1 MTRIDKR
8 RLTILLV
15 DDDEIDRKVVIRAFR
30 QREAEAEIVEARDG
44 IEALEILKDANNW
57 QRLHSPFLILLDLS
71 MPRMDGIEFMARLR
85 RDKQLGSSLVIVLTT
100 SRSDED
106 RVAAYD
112 HHVAGYIVKSN
123 RENEFNQVIDMIE
136 RYSRVIEFPK
146 ITLD

>member
-1 MTRIDKR
+1 MTRIDQR

-30 QREAEAEIVEARDG
+30 QHQANTDIIEARDG
-44 IEALEILKDANNW
+44 IEALEILKDAKNW
-57 QRLHSPFLILLDLS
+57 HSPFLILLDLS

-85 RDKQLGSSLVIVLTT
+85 RHKQLGSSLVIVLTT

-106 RVAAYD
+106 RIAAYD

-123 RENEFNQVIDMIE
+123 RANEFNQVIDVIE
-136 RYSRVIEFPK
+136 RYSQVIEFPK
-146 ITLD
+146 IALD